1 MLQIVIPGVNGLVP
15 MVMSGETFDYPMKG
29 LRDKRGI
36 SLRMKCRVN
45 SLHFPFNSSR
55 IASGYRARHHTQP

>member
-1 MLQIVIPGVNGLVP
+1 
-15 MVMSGETFDYPMKG
+15 
-29 LRDKRGI
+29 
-36 SLRMKCRVN
+36 MKCRVN